1 MTFGGGYDYYWK
13 SKPRKGDEIMSK
25 GFYAGIGVL
34 VVAVVLGGSL
44 ISTGV
49 SLYNQEVALKN
60 QIEAKQTENKA
71 NFDNMWKKIKQ
82 ATNVSDDYKNGLA
95 EVVKAYTEGRKDTSE
110 NMLMKWGAEAVPNF
124 DSSVYKQLMNI
135 IVASRDDFTLNQK
148 ELLDLNREHDT
159 LLDTFPNN
167 IFYRIM
173 GVQKIKV
180 TTVTSTR
187 TEETFNTGLDDE
199 V

>member
-1 MTFGGGYDYYWK
+1 MSYSPYCYYWK
-13 SKPRKGDEIMSK
+13 DKPKEGDKIMNK
-25 GFYAGIGVL
+25 GFYVGIGIL
-34 VVAVVLGGSL
+34 TVALVLGGSI
-44 ISTGV
+44 ISTGI
-49 SLYNQEVALKN
+49 SLYNQEIALKN

-82 ATNVSDDYKNGLA
+82 TTNVSDEYKTGLV

-124 DSSVYKQLMNI
+124 DSSIYKQLMNI

-159 LLDTFPNN
+159 LIDTFPNN
-167 IFYRIM
+167 VFYRVM

-187 TEETFNTGLDDE
+187 TEETFKSGIDDE